1 MTTTS
6 DKSAEDPSTT
16 WSRLD
21 LALLAGLVALALV
34 SLTWTL
40 HGHYDARNDSSLYLL
55 VTRALLEGE
64 GLTYLGEPFVIRPP
78 GFALLLA
85 PVLAAAGT
93 DPLVLNAFVSLWGVA
108 LVALLFV
115 LLRPR
120 TGGPLA
126 AAAGALVWFAPGMRE
141 LCNQVMS
148 DVPGV
153 TLLLAAL
160 VLERR
165 TRQAG
170 PGANLA
176 LGLFVGAAALV
187 RTMDVLLVPAI
198 VGSRV
203 IDAAVRRRGL
213 PRERRLWL
221 GVGALALGAALPVAP
236 WTLSSAGDAPEGR
249 TLQTHIHSYTTAQ
262 WHVDPADPGS
272 ERVSWGA
279 FLGRAEERVP
289 QALASIGSGL
299 ATDEGG
305 APLQVLGGLGLAAAL
320 VVFLRRRDPGALF
333 VLGAMVVVGTY
344 FAFKPRLVL
353 PLFVLCVA
361 AATELVALAAGDRAR
376 LRSALAG
383 LLTLGS
389 LLLPGGPDVE
399 RIEKRDGMRR
409 TITERLL
416 ELTPEGAVLAAST
429 GWDLGVYLPERRVI
443 SLRFAFKQ
451 GRARAVL
458 RELEEHDVEL
468 LALFEPWAEDNAILT
483 GLGRVAPADFEL
495 VENYR
500 GWVLLRRR

>member
-1 MTTTS
+1 M
-6 DKSAEDPSTT
+6 
-16 WSRLD
+16 
-21 LALLAGLVALALV
+21 LLAGLVALTLV

-40 HGHYDARNDSSLYLL
+40 HGHYDARNDSSLYVL

-78 GFALLLA
+78 GFAVLLA
-85 PVLAAAGT
+85 PVLAVAGT
-93 DPLVLNAFVSLWGVA
+93 DPLALNAFVSLWGVA

-126 AAAGALVWFAPGMRE
+126 AAAGLFVWFAPGMRE

-153 TLLLAAL
+153 TLLLASL

-165 TRQAG
+165 ARHAG
-170 PGANLA
+170 PGANLC

-198 VGSRV
+198 VGARV
-203 IDAAVRRRGL
+203 IDAAVRERGL

-221 GVGALALGAALPVAP
+221 GVGAVALGAALLVVP
-236 WTLSSAGDAPEGR
+236 WSVTSAGAAPDGR
-249 TLQTHIHSYTTAQ
+249 TDQTHIHSYATAQ
-262 WHVDPADPGS
+262 WHADPADPGS
-272 ERVSWGA
+272 ERVTWGA
-279 FLGRAEERVP
+279 FLGRAGERVP

-299 ATDEGG
+299 ASDEGG
-305 APLQVLGGLGLAAAL
+305 APLQALGGVGLVAAL
-320 VVFLRRRDPGALF
+320 LVFVRRRDPGALF

-353 PLFVLCVA
+353 PLFVLCVGA
-361 AATELVALAAGDRAR
+361 VTELVALAIGERAR
-376 LRSALAG
+376 LRSALATAVAVG
-383 LLTLGS
+383 A

-399 RIEKRDGMRR
+399 RIEQQDGLRR
-409 TITERLL
+409 EITDRLT
-416 ELTPEGAVLAAST
+416 ELTPEGTVLAAAT
-429 GWDLGVYLPERRVI
+429 GWHLGVYLPDRRVV
-443 SLRFAFKQ
+443 SLRFALKRE
-451 GRARAVL
+451 RARGVL
-458 RELEEHDVEL
+458 RVLDEHDVEV
-468 LALFEPWAEDNAILT
+468 LALYERWAEDGAILA
-483 GLGRVAPADFEL
+483 GLSRVAPNDFEL
-495 VENYR
+495 IENFR